1 MRRIFRK
8 YLLCLLALLLLV
20 WGGAALADGLE
31 VHFLDIGRN
40 DGILIRCDGEDVF
53 IDAGGY
59 YRGEVATAYM
69 KQVGVTH
76 LKYYI
81 GTHAHEDHVGGAPVI
96 IEAFRPDAI
105 LQPHKRVKE
114 VIIENIRSTKQ
125 KDVVRNANYVDLTVG
140 QSVQV
145 GGAELRCLGPVRV
158 RSYDPEWGEENEN
171 SLVLMLTYGET
182 DILLTADATADS
194 LLAVE
199 AAYPGSL
206 RADVLKSPHHNQ
218 YLKKEVY
225 SLIDPQYTV
234 FSTSK
239 DRLPEAKYIKLLN
252 EFGTPSFSTTEN
264 HSGNLILRTD
274 GQNIEFVPQYRTESL
289 TLDKSELVL
298 YKGKSDKIKVTTV
311 PARRAKLLLYESL
324 NPDVATVDHEG
335 RITAVNVGTAV
346 IRVSDA
352 AGAYAD
358 CTVTVSPPRL
368 KLKKSEVSVKDGARV
383 SLGWS
388 VEPSG
393 SKDVPVWASLDESIA
408 VVDQKGRVTG
418 IYPGQTVIT
427 ATMPSG
433 VVSQVSVTVTPIAV
447 SKVSV
452 KYSSMSVT
460 IGESRTVTASVS
472 PSNATWKDIVW
483 TSADES
489 IVSVTPDGVL
499 YAAGVGKTKLTA
511 AAVGG
516 KTKTVSVTVKPV
528 YVKKILFTQD
538 KAELIV
544 GVEGHE
550 SAQLHHVIEPANAT
564 IQGVTWTSSNKKIV
578 SVDENGVIT
587 AHKQGNATITCKATD
602 GSGKYAKIKVYVEL
616 PTEQI
621 VLNKT
626 AVEVYEGTTYTLKA
640 TIKPAS
646 KTKRLFWES
655 SDVSVAVV
663 NDSGKVTGVRSGT
676 AIIRVRDAM
685 GIYAECSVTVKTTEM
700 ELKKTALT
708 VKDGSRVSAGWKMLP
723 SSAKPVIVWTSADE
737 QIASVDQN
745 GRITGVYP
753 GETVITA
760 TMPSGQTHEI
770 ALTVTPIYVTYVGI
784 KPSSLSMS
792 IGDSRS
798 VKASVSPSNATWK
811 DVEWS
816 SEDESIVTVTPDGL
830 VRAVGVGKTKIRAAA
845 AGGKSRTASVTVKPI
860 YVKSIALSK
869 PNVELIGGVV
879 GRNQVQI
886 SHIVEPANAT
896 IQAVTWSSS
905 NKKIA
910 TVDENGLVTG
920 LKEGTVT
927 ITCKATD
934 GSGRYKQMKVTFK
947 PNELKR
953 SVTRVEGEMVV
964 QATRLRYRDNGA
976 TLEVTMTYDNRSG
989 KSQKVPY
996 RGTLV
1001 LIAPDG
1007 TEIVLTQINAS
1018 QSTLKNKYK
1027 NEFTYKIPVSV
1038 NPRLRELDLT
1048 RCDAVI
1054 KNIIP

>member
-1 MRRIFRK
+1 MRRIFYK
-8 YLLCLLALLLLV
+8 YLLCLLALMLFV

-40 DGILIRCDGEDVF
+40 DGILIRCDGEDAF

-69 KQVGVTH
+69 KNVGVTH

-114 VIIENIRSTKQ
+114 VIIKNIRSTKE
-125 KDVVRNANYVDLTVG
+125 KDVVRNANYVDLLAG

-145 GGAELRCLGPVRV
+145 GGATLTCLGPVRV
-158 RSYDPEWGEENEN
+158 QNMKPEWGEENEN
-171 SLVLMLTYGET
+171 SLVLMLTYGEK
-182 DILLTADATADS
+182 DILLTADATADT
-194 LLAVE
+194 LLEVE
-199 AAYPGSL
+199 AKYPGSL

-225 SLIDPQYTV
+225 SLIDPQYAV

-252 EFGTPSFSTTEN
+252 EYGTPSFVTAEN

-274 GQNIEFVPQYRTESL
+274 GQSIEFVPQYRIESL
-289 TLDKSELVL
+289 TLDKTELVL
-298 YKGKSDKIKVTTV
+298 YKNKTDKLKVTTV
-311 PARRAKLLLYESL
+311 PAKRAKLLLYESL
-324 NPDVATVDHEG
+324 NPDVATVDYEG
-335 RITAVNVGTAV
+335 KITAVSIGTAT

-368 KLKKSEVSVKDGARV
+368 NLKKTAVSVKDGSRV
-383 SLGWS
+383 SLSWS
-388 VEPSG
+388 VEPSS
-393 SKDVPVWASLDESIA
+393 SKDVPVWASLDEAIA
-408 VVDQKGRVTG
+408 TVDQKGRVTG
-418 IYPGQTVIT
+418 IYPGQAVIT

-433 VVSQVSVTVTPIAV
+433 AVSQVLVTVEPIAV

-452 KYSSMSVT
+452 KSSSLSVT
-460 IGESRTVTASVS
+460 IGESRTVTATVS
-472 PSNATWKDIVW
+472 PSNATWKDITW
-483 TSADES
+483 TSEDER

-511 AAVGG
+511 TAVGG
-516 KTKTVSVTVKPV
+516 KTKTMSVTVKPV

-544 GVEGHE
+544 GVQGHE
-550 SAQLHHVIEPANAT
+550 SAQLHHVIEPADAT
-564 IQGVTWTSSNKKIV
+564 IQDVTWSSSNKKIV

-602 GSGKYAKIKVYVEL
+602 GSGKSVKIKVYVEL

-640 TIKPAS
+640 TIKPS
-646 KTKRLFWES
+646 STTKRLFWES
-655 SDVSVAVV
+655 SDPSVAVV
-663 NDSGKVTGVRSGT
+663 SDSGKVTGVRSGT
-676 AIIRVRDAM
+676 AIIRVRDAV
-685 GIYAECSVTVKTTEM
+685 GVYAECTVTVRMTEIT
-700 ELKKTALT
+700 LKKTALT
-708 VKDGSRVSAGWKMLP
+708 VKDGSRVSASWTVKP
-723 SSAKPVIVWTSADE
+723 SSAKPVIAWTSADE
-737 QIASVDQN
+737 QIATVDQS

-760 TMPSGQTHEI
+760 AMPGGQKHEI
-770 ALTVTPIYVTYVGI
+770 LLTVTPIYVTYISI
-784 KPSSLSMS
+784 KPSSLSMT

-798 VKASVSPSNATWK
+798 VTASTSPSNATWK

-816 SEDESIVTVTPDGL
+816 SEDESIVTITPDGL
-830 VRAVGVGKTKIRAAA
+830 VRAVGVGKTKIRATA

-860 YVKSIALSK
+860 YVKSISLDK

-879 GRNQVQI
+879 GRNQIQI
-886 SHIVEPANAT
+886 SHTIEPANAT

-920 LKEGTVT
+920 LKEGSVT

-934 GSGRYKQMKVTFK
+934 GSGRYKQVKLTFK
-947 PNELKR
+947 TNELNR
-953 SVTRVEGEMVV
+953 TVTKVEGEMVV
-964 QATRLRYRDNGA
+964 QATRLRYRDSGA
-976 TLEVTMTYDNRSG
+976 TLEVEMTYHNRSG
-989 KSQKVPY
+989 ASQKVPY

-1007 TEIVLTQINAS
+1007 SEIMLTQINSS
-1018 QSTLKNKYK
+1018 QSTLKNKYSDD
-1027 NEFTYKIPVSV
+1027 FTYKIPVSL
-1038 NPRLRELDLT
+1038 NPRLRGLDLT
-1048 RCDAVI
+1048 RCDVVI